1 MKSWLDTH
9 ICGNGVIWQHK
20 VTTHQYTAVRQ
31 GTTIPTV
38 CPVHIYTRAVL
49 GEMRLKTG
57 GKSAFG
63 TDQATVAA
71 VMDWHIQPSPVHCVL
86 QCYDWTNYIILL
98 QLFNP
103 CPSQGGPLIV

>member
-63 TDQATVAA
+63 TDKATVAA
-71 VMDWHIQPSPVHCVL
+71 VMDWHIQPSPADLCTECCCSVM
-86 QCYDWTNYIILL
+86 T
-98 QLFNP
+98 
-103 CPSQGGPLIV
+103 GLIT